1 MPTHRLRRFLN
12 LLAGLRRCTVPDL
25 IPIVRERRHSVLL
38 RVAALRWLI
47 HLAPLE
53 VTQGR
58 CYLARR
64 RLVRQHYGV

>member
-25 IPIVRERRHSVLL
+25 IPIVREQRHPLLL

-47 HLAPLE
+47 LLAPLE